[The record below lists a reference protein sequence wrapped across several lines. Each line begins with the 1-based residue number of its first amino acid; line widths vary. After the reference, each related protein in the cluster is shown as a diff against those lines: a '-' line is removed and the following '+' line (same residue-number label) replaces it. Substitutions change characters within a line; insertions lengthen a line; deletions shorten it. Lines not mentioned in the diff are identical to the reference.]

1 MILNAIFALGKVL
14 LLGKFKLLVIS
25 SVLKESAV
33 KMFTSFRKSK
43 GKKSCSISPKEISGS
58 FHNFRVADMSQTLVP
73 LGKCYLLHFLR
84 RIFVCIYQW
93 LKVIRTR
100 HADNRPN
107 S

>member
-43 GKKSCSISPKEISGS
+43 GKKGGSISPKEICGS
-58 FHNFRVADMSQTLVP
+58 FHNFRVADMSQTLIP

-84 RIFVCIYQW
+84 RIFVCVYQW
-93 LKVIRTR
+93 F
-100 HADNRPN
+100 
-107 S
+107 